1 MSMDRDKMSNLYKGP
16 SIDASYQVS
25 VHLAEGFQ
33 RGRLKCE
40 KLTNDKWWQKLT
52 LPLARWAKNDCNYLN
67 WKVLRLTWSNF
78 QSTMLQVK
86 NLLQLKEYEMFIIK
100 VPWLT
105 VIKLLS
111 TSFVLVLEAQ
121 PIRTSYPLNT
131 SFWLDDIEVRV
142 KKLVLE
148 SFKTV
153 RPEIQGFFCIEDETS
168 IELKQRMNARNSRLI
183 ITFIGWS
190 QNFPSCFNFLLNNRM

>member
-1 MSMDRDKMSNLYKGP
+1 MDLDKMSNLYKGP

-52 LPLARWAKNDCNYLN
+52 LALARWAKNDCNYLN

-86 NLLQLKEYEMFIIK
+86 NLSQLKEYEMFIIK

-153 RPEIQGFFCIEDETS
+153 RQEIRFF
-168 IELKQRMNARNSRLI
+168 LHW
-183 ITFIGWS
+183 G
-190 QNFPSCFNFLLNNRM
+190 